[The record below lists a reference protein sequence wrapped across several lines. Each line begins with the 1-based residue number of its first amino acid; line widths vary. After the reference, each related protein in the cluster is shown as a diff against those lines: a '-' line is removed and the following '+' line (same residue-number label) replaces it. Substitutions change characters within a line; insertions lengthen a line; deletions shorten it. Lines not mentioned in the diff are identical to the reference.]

1 MLFIYVFALNFSRFS
16 SLFFGAYVDIFV
28 YMLQRIASPSILV
41 SGIITCSS
49 FSSIRAAAAASA
61 SHHVVRADRD
71 RAPRQRQ
78 EQLLLRHAA
87 AATGAAAAAHCR

>member
-1 MLFIYVFALNFSRFS
+1 MFWRLISVASPLC
-16 SLFFGAYVDIFV
+16 FFGAYVDIFV

-49 FSSIRAAAAASA
+49 FSSIRAAAAAASA